1 MLLIKLVKLLFLE
14 EIVMNEEVMKAQL
27 KLVELNELLMLIK
40 SAELDHS
47 YFIGD
52 IQKLNYDID
61 IILERFRP

>member
-1 MLLIKLVKLLFLE
+1 MSE
-14 EIVMNEEVMKAQL
+14 ELMKAQL

-52 IQKLNYDID
+52 IKKLNYDLD
-61 IILERFRP
+61 IILERFKP